1 MFNKTK
7 TPPAKPQPTVAPVAP
22 TVETPNLNLTKK
34 PSAPATGGFSGGA
47 KPFSSVGSGL
57 LIDGNVTGTGDLHL
71 DGTVK
76 GDVRVNHLTVGES
89 GNIEG
94 KVEAETIEVRGRIV
108 GSIQGK
114 QVKLQATAYVE
125 GDITHEQ
132 LAIDVGAY
140 FQGRCLQRRSDSG
153 IPSVASPAANVSPG
167 APASPA
173 NPAAPTP
180 GAPAPGV
187 PTPGSMSSY
196 DMSALSDLT

>member
-7 TPPAKPQPTVAPVAP
+7 TPPAKPQPAPAPVAP

-34 PSAPATGGFSGGA
+34 PSAPVTGGGFAGGA

-140 FQGRCLQRRSDSG
+140 FQGRCLQRRSDSA
-153 IPSVASPAANVSPG
+153 IPLVASPAANVSP
-167 APASPA
+167 AASATPGV
-173 NPAAPTP
+173 PTP
-180 GAPAPGV
+180 GAPAPG
-187 PTPGSMSSY
+187 TMSSY

>member
-1 MFNKTK
+1 MFNKTNK
-7 TPPAKPQPTVAPVAP
+7 TPPAKPQPQAPVMP
-22 TVETPNLNLTKK
+22 PLETPSVNLTKK
-34 PSAPATGGFSGGA
+34 PSAAPMSAMGGA

-140 FQGRCLQRRSDSG
+140 FQGRCLQRRSDAVA
-153 IPSVASPAANVSPG
+153 PVMASPAANVSP
-167 APASPA
+167 AAPASAPATPASPA
-173 NPAAPTP
+173 P
-180 GAPAPGV
+180 GG
-187 PTPGSMSSY
+187 MSSY

>member
-7 TPPAKPQPTVAPVAP
+7 TPPAKPQPMQATVAP

-34 PSAPATGGFSGGA
+34 PTSPATGGSFAGGA

-140 FQGRCLQRRSDSG
+140 FQGRCLQRRSDSLA
-153 IPSVASPAANVSPG
+153 PSVASPAANVSP
-167 APASPA
+167 AASVS
-173 NPAAPTP
+173 PAAPT
-180 GAPAPGV
+180 GAPAPG
-187 PTPGSMSSY
+187 GMSSY

>member
-1 MFNKTK
+1 VNLNKT
-7 TPPAKPQPTVAPVAP
+7 PAGGASRPQA
-22 TVETPNLNLTKK
+22 
-34 PSAPATGGFSGGA
+34 A

-57 LIDGNVTGTGDLHL
+57 VIDGNVTGSGDLHL

-89 GNIEG
+89 GSIEG

-140 FQGRCLQRRSDSG
+140 FQGRCLQRRSDSLA
-153 IPSVASPAANVSPG
+153 PSVASPAANVSP
-167 APASPA
+167 AASVS
-173 NPAAPTP
+173 PAAPT
-180 GAPAPGV
+180 GAPA
-187 PTPGSMSSY
+187 PGSMSSY

>member
-1 MFNKTK
+1 MFNKTNK
-7 TPPAKPQPTVAPVAP
+7 PAPAKPQPTVAPVAP
-22 TVETPNLNLTKK
+22 SVEAPNLNLTKK
-34 PSAPATGGFSGGA
+34 PSSPATGMGSMGGA

-140 FQGRCLQRRSDSG
+140 FQGRCLQRRSDS
-153 IPSVASPAANVSPG
+153 IAPQVASPAANVSPAAS
-167 APASPA
+167 APVTPA
-173 NPAAPTP
+173 
-180 GAPAPGV
+180 APAPG
-187 PTPGSMSSY
+187 GMSSY